1 MVCEGTDRREYGDF
15 QTPYKLTD
23 SICSYLDNEGVS
35 PDVIIEP
42 TFGKGSFLIS
52 ALKYFPNLKKIY
64 GVEIYESYYWEAKFA
79 VLEFFMKHPDL
90 NKPRI
95 SLYLNDI
102 FKFQFKKIEGTIEN
116 YNVLVLVL
124 LCYFC

>member
-95 SLYLNDI
+95 STNREFHFILMTYLSFNSRKLKEQLRI
-102 FKFQFKKIEGTIEN
+102 ITF
-116 YNVLVLVL
+116 
-124 LCYFC
+124 